1 MDKPETLESR
11 LAALRA
17 ASAER
22 LPHLAPLHERL
33 FAELREN
40 VVPGVRNI
48 GDKAPEI
55 QLESATGNRQVRLS
69 WLLDSGPLIVSF
81 YRGHWCPYSNV
92 QLSALSQAFPEIQ
105 ELGANILYVGPE
117 TRPNA
122 AKMRAKWDAPFPVL
136 CDTDG
141 HVMDSFGVG
150 FEMPEYLRDDYKS
163 IGLPD
168 LNPGTGW
175 RLPIPAT
182 FFVDQ
187 LGVIRARN
195 VDADFTRRAEPSD
208 IVAVLKR
215 LKPRSAAA

>member
-1 MDKPETLESR
+1 MDKPVTLESR
-11 LAALRA
+11 LATLRD

-22 LPHLAPLHERL
+22 QPQLTPLYRRL
-33 FAELREN
+33 FAELVET
-40 VVPGVRNI
+40 VVPGARNI

-92 QLSALSQAFPEIQ
+92 QLSSLAQAYPQIHN
-105 ELGANILYVGPE
+105 LGANILYVGPE

-122 AKMRAKWDAPFPVL
+122 GKMRAKWDAPFPVL
-136 CDTDG
+136 CDADG

-150 FEMPEYLRDDYKS
+150 FEMPDYLRDDYRS
-163 IGLPD
+163 VGLPN

-187 LGVIRARN
+187 LGVIRARH
-195 VDADFTRRAEPSD
+195 VDPDFTRCAEPAD
-208 IVAVLKR
+208 IVAALKR
-215 LKPRSAAA
+215 LKPSLAA